1 MMRNRVAMHSI
12 SLLIVD
18 DHPVYRDA
26 LHQFLTRKF
35 FSCGTQ
41 VFSANSIKEGLGI
54 VRSKKSQW
62 IILLDLLIPDSED
75 QLYGIKEFKKL
86 EEVMAIAAISG
97 LEKESLEKECIEAGC
112 SIFIPKSSD
121 TSFIYQSLCN
131 LMGLNPIESELT
143 QLTDRQKQILSHI
156 SNGDSNKM
164 IAYSLNISEQTVK
177 VHLGEIFKKIKVFNR
192 TQAVIKA
199 KENGWV

>member
-1 MMRNRVAMHSI
+1 MEFV

-35 FSCGTQ
+35 FSSGNQ
-41 VFSANSIKEGLGI
+41 VFSANSIKEGLKI
-54 VRSKKSQW
+54 VRSKKSEW
-62 IILLDLLIPDSED
+62 VILLDLLIPDSES
-75 QLYGIKEFKKL
+75 QFFGISEFRKL
-86 EEVMAIAAISG
+86 EEVIAIAAISG
-97 LEKESLEKECIEAGC
+97 LEQESLEKECLEAGC

-121 TSFIYQSLCN
+121 TSYIYQSLCN
-131 LMGLNPIESELT
+131 LMGLSSNEAELMP
-143 QLTDRQKQILSHI
+143 LTDRQKEILNHI